1 MQEEINPFSC
11 KVRDIYNL
19 HTILSFL
26 STGTIRIFCII
37 TITTFCLFLLFI
49 SKYTFIKNYKNT
61 IIKYYCLLLLYFLG
75 FKKINISKEDIE
87 KIQKS
92 ESNIIISNHSS
103 FIDIL
108 LLIYLIPDV
117 KFVIDK
123 SLKLPIFET
132 YLNDFTIKSDDC
144 INEIK
149 NSKKIVYFSEG
160 CLSRSDILLK
170 LKDDAFKLKENIL
183 PIYIKYPEESN
194 WIDSNQNI
202 FDYIVSH
209 ISKRNNNVEI
219 KILDD
224 YKLNND
230 DKVDIDVFI
239 ENFREYYSSNTNI
252 KLSNFCYKDHP
263 YNK

>member
-19 HTILSFL
+19 HTIFSFL

-92 ESNIIISNHSS
+92 ESNIIVSNHSS

-117 KFVIDK
+117 KFVTDK
-123 SLKLPIFET
+123 SLNLPMFQT
-132 YLNDFTIKSDDC
+132 YLNDFI
-144 INEIK
+144 INGEIK
-149 NSKKIVYFSEG
+149 NGNKVVYFSEG
-160 CLSRSDILLK
+160 CLSRCDILLK

-194 WIDSNQNI
+194 WIDCNQNI
-202 FDYIVSH
+202 FDYFV
-209 ISKRNNNVEI
+209 
-219 KILDD
+219 
-224 YKLNND
+224 
-230 DKVDIDVFI
+230 
-239 ENFREYYSSNTNI
+239 
-252 KLSNFCYKDHP
+252 
-263 YNK
+263 